1 MLKSDKLFVF
11 HEMEQL
17 ERAVA
22 QAGFSLD
29 FRSIARLNTSFLEA
43 SEEYLVLN
51 LKEYSEE
58 PDNILFMTERET
70 YLYSKTPPSQDAFKV
85 FEKVTGKP
93 FGTSTVV
100 GFLALSKALAN
111 YKSKLEELVG
121 KVKELGQSFDSG
133 KYHDL
138 LLQFETLYDR
148 VEDLQDIVL
157 RLEKR
162 TAKQVETKH
171 ISFDYSI
178 LTAESRSLVDRCR
191 NRFSILRDV
200 ARERETE
207 ATTLLNRRIERL
219 NEVVKRLTAL
229 TVVLMIPTV
238 IASHFGMNFVFMPE
252 LQVPWAYPAVIVG
265 QIMVTVTSVVLFRR
279 IKWL

>member
-1 MLKSDKLFVF
+1 MLKTGNLSVF
-11 HEMEQL
+11 HEMERFEQTV
-17 ERAVA
+17 E

-29 FRSIARLNTSFLEA
+29 FRSIARLNTSFLKA
-43 SEEYLVLN
+43 SEDYLVLN
-51 LKEYSEE
+51 LKEYAEE
-58 PDNILFMTERET
+58 PNNILFVTQDGT
-70 YLYSKTPPSQDAFKV
+70 YLCSTAPPSQDALKA
-85 FEKVTGKP
+85 FEKVMGKT
-93 FGTSTVV
+93 FGISTIVA
-100 GFLALSKALAN
+100 FLALNKTLTN
-111 YKSKLEELVG
+111 YKSKLEELAG
-121 KVKELGQSFDSG
+121 KVKELEQSFVSG
-133 KYHDL
+133 RYHEL

-148 VEDLQDIVL
+148 VEDFQDIVL
-157 RLEKR
+157 RLEER
-162 TAKQVETKH
+162 AVKQVETKH

-207 ATTLLNRRIERL
+207 STTLLNRRIERL

-238 IASHFGMNFVFMPE
+238 VASHFGMNFAYMPE
-252 LQVPWAYPAVIVG
+252 LQVPWAYPAVILA
-265 QIMVTVTSVVLFRR
+265 QIAVTVTSVVLFRR

>member
-1 MLKSDKLFVF
+1 MLKISNLSVF
-11 HEMEQL
+11 NEMEYFEQ
-17 ERAVA
+17 AVE

-29 FRSIARLNTSFLEA
+29 FPSIARLNTSFLQA
-43 SEEYLVLN
+43 SEDYLVLN
-51 LKEYSEE
+51 VKEYAEE
-58 PDNILFMTERET
+58 PNNILFATEHLT
-70 YLYSKTPPSQDAFKV
+70 YLFSKAPPTQEAFKT

-93 FGTSTVV
+93 FGLSTIVA
-100 GFLALSKALAN
+100 FLTMNKTLAN

-121 KVKELGQSFDSG
+121 KAKELEQSFVSG
-133 KYHDL
+133 RYHEL

-157 RLEKR
+157 RLEER
-162 TAKQVETKH
+162 SVKQVETKY

-207 ATTLLNRRIERL
+207 STTLLNRRIERL

-238 IASHFGMNFVFMPE
+238 VASHFGMNFAYMPE
-252 LQVPWAYPAVIVG
+252 LQVPWAYPAVIVA
-265 QIMVTVTSVVLFRR
+265 QIAVTATSIVLFRR